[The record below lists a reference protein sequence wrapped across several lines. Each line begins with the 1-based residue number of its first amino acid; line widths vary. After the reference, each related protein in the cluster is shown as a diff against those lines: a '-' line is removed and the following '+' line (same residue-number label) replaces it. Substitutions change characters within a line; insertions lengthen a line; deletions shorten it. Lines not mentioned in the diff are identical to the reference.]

1 MSIESISFL
10 LQSHIVNEFSDYMN
24 ITPNSINNTTISPTI
39 NNTTFSPS
47 PTTNNTL
54 GNNKLFYLL
63 ISSILIQ

>member
-24 ITPNSINNTTISPTI
+24 TTHNSINNTTISPTI
-39 NNTTFSPS
+39 
-47 PTTNNTL
+47 NNTL

>member
-24 ITPNSINNTTISPTI
+24 TTPNSINNTTISPTI
-39 NNTTFSPS
+39 NNTTIS